1 MKFDLHLMSSDLH
14 RIAAQASAAEAAGF
28 DGLWTAETGN
38 DPFLPLVLAAEHTQ
52 RIMLGTAIAVAFAR
66 SPMTVA
72 YTAWDLARLSQGRFI
87 LGLGSQVKGH
97 IERRY
102 SMPWLPPAARM
113 REYIEALRAIFKS
126 WREGG
131 SALSYQGRFYRFS
144 LMTPFFTPPAHQWS
158 DIPIYI
164 AGLNP
169 RITALAGEL
178 CQGFIVHTFHT
189 PRYLRE
195 VVIPNLESGLA
206 RAGRRRGDIELVS
219 GLFGITG
226 DSEQE
231 RAAEREAVRRQI
243 AFYGSTRTYKPV
255 LDLHGW
261 GEVALRL
268 NQRAARGDWAGMAAE
283 ISDEMVDTFALSA
296 PLDELGPA
304 LASRYGGLLDRVSFY
319 HWAPEPTARW
329 ARAVT
334 AVKKAAG

>member
-1 MKFDLHLMSSDLH
+1 VKLDLHLMSTDLR

-72 YTAWDLARLSQGRFI
+72 YTAWDLARLSQGRFV

-102 SMPWLPPAARM
+102 NMPWQPPAARM
-113 REYIEALRAIFKS
+113 REYVEALRAIFKS

-131 SALSYQGRFYRFS
+131 STLSYQGRFYRFS

-195 VVIPNLESGLA
+195 VVIPNLEAGLA
-206 RAGRRRGDIELVS
+206 RAGRQRSEIELVS
-219 GLFGITG
+219 GLFAITG
-226 DSEQE
+226 DTERE

-243 AFYGSTRTYKPV
+243 AFYASTRAYRPV
-255 LDLHGW
+255 LELHGW
-261 GEVALRL
+261 GEIALRL
-268 NQRAARGDWAGMAAE
+268 NQRAARGDWAGMAGE
-283 ISDEMVDTFALSA
+283 IGEEMLETFAISA
-296 PLDELGPA
+296 PLEQIGQAIAD
-304 LASRYGGLLDRVSFY
+304 RYGGLLDRVSFY
-319 HWAPEPTARW
+319 HWEPDPTPRW
-329 ARAVT
+329 ARAV
-334 AVKKAAG
+334 AALKPAA